1 MILNVNEV
9 ELLKLLCWCKNAP
22 APSEWSI
29 GIFNTQNISA
39 LEHFGLVFMSRNGK
53 NIRPRLPAYCLLEKI
68 GYSFKSDAAPQTR
81 QRILDRR
88 NIASKILLTFYSAG
102 ADVFKDTI
110 DEIFRKTV
118 YVPSFAARS
127 ASTGNPFGSTKFY
140 GIYQTA
146 GTLYLV
152 FYADDAGVYFQKELT
167 LFHSYIDR
175 SHIQNTG
182 LIFMGGS
189 VTEIGDTVF
198 HEPRPAEQ
206 PKKKYNTDSFGKV
219 FSITSLPVH
228 FVPVGQCG
236 VRMLRYM
243 AMEHYR
249 ERLAKMILRKSY
261 RPPYDALPD
270 TDAIHY
276 QPPFFVDNQC
286 DFVGNMEESVD
297 NPEKYGE
304 ALPKI
309 GKQVSAEPPERLFQ
323 NRQNGGS
330 ETAEMTVQ
338 EPTNPRPSIKELREK
353 DLSET
358 ESQSVLQTDG
368 DADANALRRLL
379 VQSGINFLPEDHAEV
394 MRQAIERLFYS
405 QSLKIGDTVYPGAY
419 IRQSLERLDYDILQ
433 AAVGKITGNTSRK
446 VRNSSA
452 YVVAVLFNSI
462 METRSDLLAA
472 PYLNFLRQNRK
483 GGG

>member
-140 GIYQTA
+140 GIYQTT

-189 VTEIGDTVF
+189 VPEIGDTVF
-198 HEPRPAEQ
+198 HEPRSAEQ
-206 PKKKYNTDSFGKV
+206 PKKKYNTDSFGRV

-236 VRMLRYM
+236 VRMLHYM

-276 QPPFFVDNQC
+276 QPPYLPAAAALDMDVKRIDRAVSAAKGQGYPKI
-286 DFVGNMEESVD
+286 VL
-297 NPEKYGE
+297 Y
-304 ALPKI
+304 ALPE
-309 GKQVSAEPPERLFQ
+309 QVSF
-323 NRQNGGS
+323 
-330 ETAEMTVQ
+330 
-338 EPTNPRPSIKELREK
+338 LRGRYRGAA
-353 DLSET
+353 D
-358 ESQSVLQTDG
+358 VIAV
-368 DADANALRRLL
+368 DA
-379 VQSGINFLPEDHAEV
+379 
-394 MRQAIERLFYS
+394 
-405 QSLKIGDTVYPGAY
+405 
-419 IRQSLERLDYDILQ
+419 ERLDREINGTKSGQDHAQPYVTKEGRCIDVADF
-433 AAVGKITGNTSRK
+433 AAYRK
-446 VRNSSA
+446 SKV
-452 YVVAVLFNSI
+452 
-462 METRSDLLAA
+462 
-472 PYLNFLRQNRK
+472 
-483 GGG
+483 

>member
-1 MILNVNEV
+1 MKGQE
-9 ELLKLLCWCKNAP
+9 CKERP
-22 APSEWSI
+22 D
-29 GIFNTQNISA
+29 
-39 LEHFGLVFMSRNGK
+39 FGLMKQSDVVRFYHLQF
-53 NIRPRLPAYCLLEKI
+53 PRWLIE
-68 GYSFKSDAAPQTR
+68 
-81 QRILDRR
+81 DRR
-88 NIASKILLTFYSAG
+88 YLPLSMDAKFVYMLLFNRFQLSKHNGWINDEGEVFVIYTRRELAEKLNASEKRVSAAMNELRDFMLIWEKRCGRGFANQIYLANVEVSETDAMQSMGGPLDPLPEDARTDESAG
-102 ADVFKDTI
+102 LAVDSDVDNR
-110 DEIFRKTV
+110 E
-118 YVPSFAARS
+118 
-127 ASTGNPFGSTKFY
+127 
-140 GIYQTA
+140 
-146 GTLYLV
+146 
-152 FYADDAGVYFQKELT
+152 
-167 LFHSYIDR
+167 
-175 SHIQNTG
+175 
-182 LIFMGGS
+182 M
-189 VTEIGDTVF
+189 
-198 HEPRPAEQ
+198 
-206 PKKKYNTDSFGKV
+206 
-219 FSITSLPVH
+219 PVSN
-228 FVPVGQCG
+228 
-236 VRMLRYM
+236 
-243 AMEHYR
+243 E
-249 ERLAKMILRKSY
+249 
-261 RPPYDALPD
+261 D
-270 TDAIHY
+270 
-276 QPPFFVDNQC
+276 FFVDNQC

-368 DADANALRRLL
+368 DAGANALRRLL

-405 QSLKIGDTVYPGAY
+405 QSLKIGDAVYPGAY

-452 YVVAVLFNSI
+452 YVVAVLFNAI
-462 METRSDLLAA
+462 MEARSDLLVD
-472 PYLNFLRQNRK
+472 PYLNFLRQNREDRRDGK

>member
-1 MILNVNEV
+1 MKGQ
-9 ELLKLLCWCKNAP
+9 ELKERP
-22 APSEWSI
+22 DY
-29 GIFNTQNISA
+29 
-39 LEHFGLVFMSRNGK
+39 GLMKQSDVVRFCHLQF
-53 NIRPRLPAYCLLEKI
+53 PRWLIE
-68 GYSFKSDAAPQTR
+68 
-81 QRILDRR
+81 DRR
-88 NIASKILLTFYSAG
+88 YLPLSMDAKFVYMLLFNRFQLSKHNGWINDEGEVFVIYTRRELAEKLNASEKRVSAAMNELRDFMLIWEKRCGRGFANQIYLANVEVSETDAMQSMGGPLDPLPEDARTDESAG
-102 ADVFKDTI
+102 LAVDSDVDNR
-110 DEIFRKTV
+110 E
-118 YVPSFAARS
+118 
-127 ASTGNPFGSTKFY
+127 
-140 GIYQTA
+140 
-146 GTLYLV
+146 
-152 FYADDAGVYFQKELT
+152 
-167 LFHSYIDR
+167 
-175 SHIQNTG
+175 
-182 LIFMGGS
+182 M
-189 VTEIGDTVF
+189 
-198 HEPRPAEQ
+198 
-206 PKKKYNTDSFGKV
+206 
-219 FSITSLPVH
+219 PVSN
-228 FVPVGQCG
+228 
-236 VRMLRYM
+236 
-243 AMEHYR
+243 E
-249 ERLAKMILRKSY
+249 
-261 RPPYDALPD
+261 D
-270 TDAIHY
+270 
-276 QPPFFVDNQC
+276 FFVDNQC

-379 VQSGINFLPEDHAEV
+379 VQSCINFLPEDHAEV

-405 QSLKIGDTVYPGAY
+405 QSLKIGDAVYPGAY

-472 PYLNFLRQNRK
+472 PYLIFHRQNPK